1 MAAGSISPGPGRQGA
16 ATGSV
21 ALGRTDVAADDAGAA
36 VAVVDVVDVADVD
49 GVAVVDGVCGPE
61 LREVPV
67 DDGAVVPFEHPVAH
81 TSTDD
86 APHNSDRRPTGPAAG
101 RAGGVAICGSS
112 DEAASGRDQYPPEEA
127 LQRVA
132 TAQVRR

>member
-21 ALGRTDVAADDAGAA
+21 ALGRTDDAGAA
-36 VAVVDVVDVADVD
+36 VEVVEVVEVVDVD
-49 GVAVVDGVCGPE
+49 GAAVVDGVCGPE

-127 LQRVA
+127 QQRVA